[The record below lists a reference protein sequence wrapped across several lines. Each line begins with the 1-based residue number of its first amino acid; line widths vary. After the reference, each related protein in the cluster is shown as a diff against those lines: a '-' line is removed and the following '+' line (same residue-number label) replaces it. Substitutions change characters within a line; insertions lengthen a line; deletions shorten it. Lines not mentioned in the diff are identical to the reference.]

1 MKLKNVFI
9 ATSWHDL
16 RLVQGQMWEQTKKL
30 TNLLLSQNRFDENG
44 LSVTA
49 TVKLITILICSSKA
63 RNRPR

>member
-49 TVKLITILICSSKA
+49 AVKLITTYCNLFK
-63 RNRPR
+63 